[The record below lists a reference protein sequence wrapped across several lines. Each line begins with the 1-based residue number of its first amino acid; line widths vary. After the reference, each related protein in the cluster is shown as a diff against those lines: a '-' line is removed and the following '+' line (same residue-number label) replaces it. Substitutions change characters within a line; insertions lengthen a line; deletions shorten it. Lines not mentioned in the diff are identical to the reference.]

1 MTARISRIQ
10 QRKNNTTFFSTPFIN
25 CYSLSITKVVDQLS
39 TQRGDDASIL
49 TRLKLLIS
57 QILLHRI
64 PQLSKFFHAETF
76 VIYCCFHHPSPCPVY
91 ISFTQIASIFQHTPR
106 SLSAIV
112 SCQFFACFL
121 ILCMFFFFFLHTA
134 TERPRR

>member
-1 MTARISRIQ
+1 MTTRISRIQ
-10 QRKNNTTFFSTPFIN
+10 QRKNNTTFSSTPFIN
-25 CYSLSITKVVDQLS
+25 RYSLSITKLVDQLS
-39 TQRGDDASIL
+39 TPRGDDVSIL

-64 PQLSKFFHAETF
+64 PQLTRFFSCRNF

-91 ISFTQIASIFQHTPR
+91 ISFTQIASIFQPTPR
-106 SLSAIV
+106 SLSAII
-112 SCQFFACFL
+112 SCQFFVCFL
-121 ILCMFFFFFLHTA
+121 ILCMFFFFLRTA